1 MVKVFF
7 DTLQYSNK
15 LKLAG
20 FTLQQAEGQAEAMA
34 EMFEDRIATKEDI
47 ARLERDI
54 KELKKD
60 LIISVGGMI
69 AGAVTVIPLILKLMN
84 LL

>member
-69 AGAVTVIPLILKLMN
+69 AGAVTVIPLIFKLMN